1 MSFAQWLQPPD
12 PHSCDN
18 PDCDGEVCEQTAREL
33 FEIIEAQMATLDQV
47 MLPYLKVDDS
57 HTLYEAYTEREQNLA
72 IGGAS

>member
-1 MSFAQWLQPPD
+1 
-12 PHSCDN
+12 
-18 PDCDGEVCEQTAREL
+18 
-33 FEIIEAQMATLDQV
+33 MATLDQV